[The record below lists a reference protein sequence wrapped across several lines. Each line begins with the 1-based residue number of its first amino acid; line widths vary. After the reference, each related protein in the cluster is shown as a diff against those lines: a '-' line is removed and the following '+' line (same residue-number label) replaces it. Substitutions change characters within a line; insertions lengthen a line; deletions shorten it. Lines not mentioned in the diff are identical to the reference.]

1 MLKIKESN
9 YICIDDDLDAAVS
22 KAKKLYFEGS
32 VFVYPTDTIYGFGA
46 NPFNEEAIA
55 KVNRI
60 KGRPDEK
67 HYIYLIDSIDTL
79 SNYVEIKFE
88 KHIDYLYSIWP
99 NPVSVVL
106 NLNSRTANILNIT
119 TAAFR
124 IASERFCQRLTS
136 EIRMPLISTS
146 VNRTNQSPINHPE
159 IIKNEFGS
167 EVDCIFYSNK
177 KYFDKAST
185 LIDLTGTEP
194 IILREGRIKFE
205 ELIKKY
211 KQLGET

>member
-1 MLKIKESN
+1 M
-9 YICIDDDLDAAVS
+9 
-22 KAKKLYFEGS
+22 AKKLYFEGG

-46 NPFNEEAIA
+46 NPFNEEALYKIN
-55 KVNRI
+55 KI
-60 KGRPDEK
+60 KGRPDDK

-79 SNYVEIKFE
+79 SKYVEIKSE
-88 KHIDYLYSIWP
+88 KHIDFLYSIWP

-106 NLNSRTANILNIT
+106 NLNSHTANILNIT

-136 EIRMPLISTS
+136 DLRMPLISTS
-146 VNRTNQSPINHPE
+146 VNRADQSPINHPE

-167 EVDCIFYSNK
+167 EVAGIFYSNRK
-177 KYFDKAST
+177 IYNKAST
-185 LIDLTGTEP
+185 LIDLTSGQP
-194 IILREGRIKFE
+194 VLLREGRIKFE
-205 ELIKKY
+205 ELMNKY